1 MLEREA
7 SKRNNLIQR
16 MIRPGT
22 ICRESN
28 FMKSIEKNK
37 KDNSPY
43 KSQKLEEDSVVC
55 EDNTR

>member
-28 FMKSIEKNK
+28 FIKSIEKNK

-43 KSQKLEEDSVVC
+43 KS
-55 EDNTR
+55 